1 MLFPDYYTAIFVY
14 GAALGVAPAAPH
26 PHPSVRPVRP
36 IFSKQESFRNF

>member
-26 PHPSVRPVRP
+26 PHPSVDPSRASY
-36 IFSKQESFRNF
+36 FLETGKF